1 MDFSFSEEQDM
12 LRSQAKQFL
21 ADRLPPEKIVE
32 LATWIDETDE
42 PELEVLDR
50 VAWKEIAELGWIG
63 LSAPEGSGGS
73 GMSFLDEAVLFEEL
87 GYALYPGPYFSTV
100 GLALPAVAEDKDAL
114 QKVMS
119 GEMSATVPAGVL
131 SGAEPSLE
139 ARQDGSE
146 WRLFGEL
153 SLVPDVW
160 EKTYIVTTASTP
172 DGPALF
178 LIDVDIDYEGSAGRA
193 GTVDLTRR
201 YSNPQPDES
210 KGTAARLLTKPGEG
224 TTQLLDKMR
233 LRALA
238 AVALEA
244 VGVAEKA
251 LDLAKEYVSDRK
263 QFDKPIGTYQ
273 AVSHQV
279 ADSYIGVE
287 LARSLAY
294 WAAWCVA
301 ESDEQA
307 PAGGRGQVAGD
318 GGCSDR
324 VRAFDTGPR
333 GDRLHLGAHPPPL
346 LQARRVARLVLGLR
360 RRAPRGPRGDT
371 PLAPSFRPE

>member
-1 MDFSFSEEQDM
+1 MDFSFSEEQSM

-21 ADRLPPEKIVE
+21 ADRLPPEKVVE

-42 PELEVLDR
+42 PELEILDR

-63 LSAPEGSGGS
+63 LSAPEDAGGS

-100 GLALPAVAEDKDAL
+100 GLALPALAEDADAL
-114 QKVMS
+114 QKVMA

-131 SGAEPSLE
+131 SGAEPTLE

-146 WRLFGEL
+146 WRLFGEMN
-153 SLVPDVW
+153 LVPDVW
-160 EKTYIVTTASTP
+160 EKTYIVTTATTP
-172 DGPALF
+172 DGAALF
-178 LIDVDIDYEGSAGRA
+178 LIDVDEDYEGSGGRA

-201 YSNPQPDES
+201 YSNPRPDEA
-210 KGTAARLLTKPGEG
+210 KGTAARLLTKPGDE

-238 AVALEA
+238 ATALEA
-244 VGVAEKA
+244 VGVAQRA
-251 LDLAKEYVSDRK
+251 LDEAKGYVSERK
-263 QFDKPIGTYQ
+263 QFDKAIGTYQ

-279 ADSYIGVE
+279 SDSYMGVE

-307 PAGGRGQVAGD
+307 PRAVAAAKSLATEVAVSVCERSIQVHGGIGFTWEHILHRFYK
-318 GGCSDR
+318 
-324 VRAFDTGPR
+324 RAEWLDSFMGFGSAHRADLADT
-333 GDRLHLGAHPPPL
+333 L
-346 LQARRVARLVLGLR
+346 L
-360 RRAPRGPRGDT
+360 
-371 PLAPSFRPE
+371 

>member
-1 MDFSFSEEQDM
+1 MDFSFSEEQNM

-21 ADRLPPEKIVE
+21 ADRLPPEKVVE

-50 VAWKEIAELGWIG
+50 VAWKQIAELGWIG
-63 LSAPEGSGGS
+63 LSAPEEAGGS

-100 GLALPAVAEDKDAL
+100 GLALPALAGDKDAL
-114 QKVMS
+114 QKVMA
-119 GEMSATVPAGVL
+119 GEMSATVPARTL
-131 SGAEPSLE
+131 SGAEPTLT
-139 ARQDGSE
+139 ARQEGSE
-146 WRLFGEL
+146 WRLSGEMD
-153 SLVPDVW
+153 LVSDLW
-160 EKTYIVTTASTP
+160 EKTFVVAAARTP
-172 DGPALF
+172 EGTALF
-178 LIDVDIDYEGSAGRA
+178 LVDFDDEFEGSDRRA

-201 YSNPQPDES
+201 YSNPTPDPD
-210 KGTAARLLTKPGEG
+210 KGTQAHLLTKPGEE

-238 AVALEA
+238 AAALEA
-244 VGVAEKA
+244 VGVAQRA
-251 LDLAKEYVSDRK
+251 LDLAKAYVSERK

-279 ADSYIGVE
+279 ADSYMGVE

-307 PAGGRGQVAGD
+307 PRAVAAAKSLATEVAVSVSERSIQVHGGIGFTWEHILHRYYK
-318 GGCSDR
+318 
-324 VRAFDTGPR
+324 RAEWLDSFMGF
-333 GDRLHLGAHPPPL
+333 GSAHRADLATTL
-346 LQARRVARLVLGLR
+346 L
-360 RRAPRGPRGDT
+360 
-371 PLAPSFRPE
+371 